1 MRSLAVRI
9 GAAVLVVAAA
19 VAAVL
24 VVLLFAGDSPAES
37 EPAQRKNRRTRR

>member
-24 VVLLFAGDSPAES
+24 VTLQFAGDGPAEP
-37 EPAQRKNRRTRR
+37 EPTQRKSRRTRL